1 MDAENMTN
9 TQLYLVIG
17 IPGLLSLVGILLNAA
32 LCVNFSSTLNARMT
46 SFETSINA
54 RMAAL
59 EGSMNARMAAMES
72 RIAAMEAR
80 MLNLENTFTTRF
92 DLLMGRLTDIER
104 GR

>member
-1 MDAENMTN
+1 MTN

-32 LCVNFSSTLNARMT
+32 LYVNFSSTLNARMT
-46 SFETSINA
+46 SFETSMNA

-59 EGSMNARMAAMES
+59 E
-72 RIAAMEAR
+72 AR
-80 MLNLENTFTTRF
+80 MLSLENTLTTRF